1 MLHLI
6 FSLPHAWGGTTTKA
20 RCLCCLIPEIF
31 LLALIIGPHNDFHS
45 HLDLRSWHFANDV
58 LDAYVAMLR
67 EFETRR
73 TLSLRERQQIARM
86 QRYVR
91 W

>member
-1 MLHLI
+1 
-6 FSLPHAWGGTTTKA
+6 
-20 RCLCCLIPEIF
+20 LIPEIF

-91 W
+91 